1 MQSPLPIINLKKGK
15 EKSLER
21 FHPWIFS
28 GAIHPVP
35 KEVKEGDFVEIH
47 TQDKR
52 FIGIGYFQVG
62 SIAVRMLTFQKE
74 EINQDFWKKKL
85 QTAIELR
92 KTANLWDNPETNVF
106 RLVHGEGDGFPGL
119 IVDYYDGCVVFQA
132 HTVGMYQIKEVFLEA
147 LKDLLGEQLKSVYDK
162 SNHTLPFKAEL
173 ETTDAFIYGEEK
185 EEWLVKE
192 YGNIFNINVVTGQ
205 KTGFFIDQRENRK
218 LLEHYSKGKKV
229 CNTFCYSGGFSI
241 FALQAGAE
249 LVHSVDSSQGAM
261 DLTDQ
266 NVKLNFPD
274 AQNHQSFTADVFNFL
289 NEMPEQYDVIVLD
302 PPAFAKHRKV
312 LKNGLQGYRTI
323 NEKAMKNMKPGGVLF
338 TFSCSQ
344 VVNQEQF
351 RTVIF
356 SAAARAG
363 RQVQILH
370 QLHQPADHPINIF
383 HPEGEYLKGLV
394 LRVV

>member
-1 MQSPLPIINLKKGK
+1 MQNEFPTITLKKGK

-28 GAIHPVP
+28 GAIYPVP
-35 KEVKEGDFVEIH
+35 NEVEEGDLVNIQ
-47 TQDKR
+47 TKDKR

-62 SIAVRMLTFQKE
+62 SIAVRMLTFRDE
-74 EINQDFWKKKL
+74 PIDDNFWSKKL
-85 QTAIELR
+85 NSAIELR
-92 KTANLWDNPETNVF
+92 KTAALWANEDTNVF

-132 HTVGMYQIKEVFLEA
+132 HTVGMYRIKDTFLRV
-147 LKDLLGEQLKSVYDK
+147 LKELLGDQLKSVYDK
-162 SNHTLPFKAEL
+162 SAHTLPFKAEL
-173 ETTDAFIYGEEK
+173 ETKDSFVYGEEK

-192 YGNIFNINVVTGQ
+192 YGNTFNINVVTGQ

-218 LLEHYSKGKKV
+218 LLEKYSAGKKV

-241 FALQAGAE
+241 FALQANAE
-249 LVHSVDSSQGAM
+249 LVHSVDSSQGAI

-266 NVKLNFPD
+266 NVAINFPD
-274 AQNHQSFTADVFNFL
+274 ASNHQSFTADVFNFL
-289 NEMPEQYDVIVLD
+289 NEMPEEYDVIVLD

-312 LKNGLQGYRTI
+312 LKNGLNGYRTI
-323 NEKAMKNMKPGGVLF
+323 NEKAMKNMKSGGVLF

-344 VVNQEQF
+344 VVSQEQF
-351 RTVIF
+351 RTVVF

-363 RQVQILH
+363 REVQILH

-394 LRVV
+394 LRIV